1 MNIDGVSLGNKTK
14 PYVIAEM
21 SGNHGNSYSNAE
33 KLLVQCAQNGASAFK
48 LQTYTPESM
57 TLNCSRPEYIVN
69 SGPWVGRNLFDLYSE
84 GQTPAKWIPDL
95 FQVAKEIGIS
105 IFSSPFSPSDVEILE
120 ENNVSAYKVASFEI
134 NYTQLLKSIGQ
145 TGKPV
150 VFSTGLA
157 KLDEIEYAIDTL
169 TNAGS
174 KEISILKCS
183 TSYPARIES
192 LNLLTIPYLAEKYK
206 VPVGFSDHTIGNN
219 AAICAVAIGATIL
232 EKHVKLDDDETS
244 VDASFSLAVSHLPNY
259 IGAVTEAALSRGTVQ
274 DGPTTDE
281 EGYLRYRRSIV
292 ANRRIEKGEQFTE
305 INLTVVR
312 PDIGLPPS
320 AMDEVINQTAG
331 RTIEFGEGIKF
342 DDLKH

>member
-1 MNIDGVSLGNKTK
+1 MKIDGASLGNKKK

-33 KLLVQCAQNGASAFK
+33 KLLIQCAQNGASAFK

-57 TLNCSRPEYIVN
+57 TLNSTRPEYIVN

-95 FQVAKEIGIS
+95 FQVAKEVDIS
-105 IFSSPFSPSDVEILE
+105 IFSSPFSPRDVEILE

-145 TGKPV
+145 TRKPV
-150 VFSTGLA
+150 IFSTGLA
-157 KLDEIEYAIDTL
+157 KLDEIQYAIDTL
-169 TNAGS
+169 TDAGAT
-174 KEISILKCS
+174 EISILKCS

-192 LNLLTIPYLAEKYK
+192 LNLSTISYLAEKYK

-232 EKHVKLDDDETS
+232 EKHVKLDEDETS
-244 VDASFSLAVSHLPNY
+244 VDASFSLAASNLPLY
-259 IGAVTEAALSRGTVQ
+259 INAVTEAALSRGSIQ
-274 DGPTTDE
+274 DGPTKDE
-281 EGYLRYRRSIV
+281 ESYLRYRRSIV
-292 ANRRIEKGEQFTE
+292 ANRKIEKGEAFTE
-305 INLTVVR
+305 ENLSVVR
-312 PDIGLPPS
+312 PDIGLSPS
-320 AMDEVINQTAG
+320 AMDEVVNQTAG

-342 DDLKH
+342 SDLAN

>member
-1 MNIDGVSLGNKTK
+1 MKIDGVSLGNKIK

-33 KLLVQCAQNGASAFK
+33 KLLIQCAQNGASAFK

-57 TLNCSRPEYIVN
+57 TLNSTRPEYIVN
-69 SGPWVGRNLFDLYSE
+69 SGPWVGRKLFDLYSE

-95 FQVAKEIGIS
+95 FQVAKEVGIS
-105 IFSSPFSPSDVEILE
+105 IFSSPFSPRDVEILE

-145 TGKPV
+145 TRKPV

-157 KLDEIEYAIDTL
+157 KLDEIQYAIDTL
-169 TNAGS
+169 TDAGAT
-174 KEISILKCS
+174 EISILKCS

-192 LNLLTIPYLAEKYK
+192 LNLSTISYLAEKYK

-219 AAICAVAIGATIL
+219 AAICAVAIGATLL
-232 EKHVKLDDDETS
+232 EKHVKLDEDETS
-244 VDASFSLAVSHLPNY
+244 VDASFSLAASNLPLY
-259 IGAVTEAALSRGTVQ
+259 ISAVTEAALSRGSIQ
-274 DGPTTDE
+274 DGPTKDE
-281 EGYLRYRRSIV
+281 ESYLRYRRSIV
-292 ANRRIEKGEQFTE
+292 ANRKIEKGEIFTQE
-305 INLTVVR
+305 NLSVVR
-312 PDIGLPPS
+312 PDIGLSPS

-342 DDLKH
+342 SDLAN

>member
-1 MNIDGVSLGNKTK
+1 MKIDGVSLGNKIK

-33 KLLVQCAQNGASAFK
+33 KLLIQCAQNGASAFK

-57 TLNCSRPEYIVN
+57 TLNSTRPEYIVN

-95 FQVAKEIGIS
+95 FQVAKEVGIS
-105 IFSSPFSPSDVEILE
+105 IFSSPFSPRDVEILE

-134 NYTQLLKSIGQ
+134 NYTQLLKSIGR
-145 TGKPV
+145 TRKPV

-157 KLDEIEYAIDTL
+157 KLDEIQYAIDTL
-169 TNAGS
+169 TGAGS
-174 KEISILKCS
+174 TEISILKCS

-192 LNLLTIPYLAEKYK
+192 LNLSTIPYLVEKYK

-232 EKHVKLDDDETS
+232 EKHVKLDEDETS
-244 VDASFSLAVSHLPNY
+244 VDASFSLAASNLPLY
-259 IGAVTEAALSRGTVQ
+259 ISAVTEAALSRGSIQ
-274 DGPTTDE
+274 DGPTKDE
-281 EGYLRYRRSIV
+281 ESYLRYRRSIV
-292 ANRRIEKGEQFTE
+292 ANRKIEKGEVFTQE
-305 INLTVVR
+305 NLSVVR
-312 PDIGLPPS
+312 PDIGLSPS
-320 AMDEVINQTAG
+320 AMDEIINQTAG

-342 DDLKH
+342 SDLAN

>member
-1 MNIDGVSLGNKTK
+1 MKIDGVSLGNKIK

-33 KLLVQCAQNGASAFK
+33 KLLIQCAQNGASAFK

-57 TLNCSRPEYIVN
+57 TLNSTRPEYIVN

-95 FQVAKEIGIS
+95 FQVAKEVGIS
-105 IFSSPFSPSDVEILE
+105 IFSSPFSPRDVEILE

-145 TGKPV
+145 TRKPV

-157 KLDEIEYAIDTL
+157 KLDEIQYAIDTL
-169 TNAGS
+169 TDAGAT
-174 KEISILKCS
+174 EISILKCS

-192 LNLLTIPYLAEKYK
+192 LNLSTISYLAEKYK

-219 AAICAVAIGATIL
+219 AAICAVAIGATLL
-232 EKHVKLDDDETS
+232 EKHVKLDEDETS
-244 VDASFSLAVSHLPNY
+244 VDASFSLSASNLPLY
-259 IGAVTEAALSRGTVQ
+259 ISAVTEAALSRGSIQ
-274 DGPTTDE
+274 DGPTKDE
-281 EGYLRYRRSIV
+281 ESYLRYRRSIV
-292 ANRRIEKGEQFTE
+292 ANRKIEKGEVFTQE
-305 INLTVVR
+305 NLSVVR
-312 PDIGLPPS
+312 PDIGLSPS

-342 DDLKH
+342 SDLAN

>member
-1 MNIDGVSLGNKTK
+1 MKIDGVSLGDSLK

-21 SGNHGNSYSNAE
+21 SGNHGNSYANAE
-33 KLLVQCAQNGASAFK
+33 RLLIQCAKNGASAFK
-48 LQTYTPESM
+48 LQTYTPDSM
-57 TLNCSRPEYIVN
+57 TLNCTRSEYIVN
-69 SGPWVGRNLFDLYSE
+69 SGPWIGRNLYDLYSE

-95 FQVAKEIGIS
+95 FQVAKEIGLS
-105 IFSSPFSPSDVEILE
+105 IFSSPFSPGDVEILE

-157 KLDEIEYAIDTL
+157 KLDEIQYAIDTL

-174 KEISILKCS
+174 TEISILKCS
-183 TSYPARIES
+183 TSYPAKIDS
-192 LNLLTIPYLAEKYK
+192 LNLSTIPYLAKKHK

-244 VDASFSLAVSHLPNY
+244 VDASFSMTVSNLPNY

-274 DGPTTDE
+274 DGPTKEE

-292 ANRRIEKGEQFTE
+292 ASRKIERGELLNE
-305 INLTVVR
+305 KNLTVVR

-320 AMDEVINQTAG
+320 AMDEVIKQTAG
-331 RTIEFGEGIKF
+331 RTIEFGEGIKLE
-342 DDLKH
+342 DLKH